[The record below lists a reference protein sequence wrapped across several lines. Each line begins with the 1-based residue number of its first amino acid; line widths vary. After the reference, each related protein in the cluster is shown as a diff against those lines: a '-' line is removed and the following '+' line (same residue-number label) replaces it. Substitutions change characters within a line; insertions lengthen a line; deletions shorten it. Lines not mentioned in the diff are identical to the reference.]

1 MPDLLT
7 RRPPLQN
14 RRFPAPATLSAA
26 ARHFLDAAPPPEPV
40 DLAPEALAARRRA
53 IHAESAPGGRAL
65 AEALGVVVNEGEV
78 AGMAVQWI
86 APARPAGNHTV
97 LYLFGGGHITGS
109 PDEDLAI
116 TARLAHFGGFRL
128 CAPYYRLAPEHPFPA
143 ARDDAV
149 AVWRAL
155 AGQPGRLALAGESA
169 GANLALS
176 LIGALAHRR
185 LALPAALA
193 LLSPWCDLSHSGDT
207 IATLDGIDPSLSH
220 THHLRHMAAAYAGG
234 RALDDPEISPLFAGV
249 PPGFPATII
258 TTGTRDLLLSDCAR
272 LSEKLRRAGVP
283 VELRLFE
290 GMWHVF
296 EYYPGLPEAE
306 ASTRGIADFL
316 RLHLN

>member
-1 MPDLLT
+1 M
-7 RRPPLQN
+7 QN

-26 ARHFLDAAPPPEPV
+26 ARQFLDAAPPPEPV
-40 DLAPEALAARRRA
+40 DLAPGALAARRRA
-53 IHAESAPGGRAL
+53 IHAEAAPGNRAL
-65 AEALGVVVNEGEV
+65 AGALGVVVTEGQV
-78 AGMAVQWI
+78 AGIPVQWI
-86 APARPAGNHTV
+86 APARPVGDQV
-97 LYLFGGGHITGS
+97 LLYLFGGGHITGS

-116 TARLAHFGGFRL
+116 TARLAHFGGVRV

-143 ARDDAV
+143 ARDDV
-149 AVWRAL
+149 LAVWRAL
-155 AGQPGRLALAGESA
+155 AGQPGKLALAGESA

-176 LIGALAHRR
+176 LIGALAERR

-207 IATLDGIDPSLSH
+207 IATLDGIDPTVSYA
-220 THHLRHMAAAYAGG
+220 HHLQPMAAAYAGG
-234 RALDDPEISPLFAGV
+234 RALDDPDISPLFAGV

-272 LSEKLRRAGVP
+272 LSEKLRRAGV
-283 VELRLFE
+283 VVDLRVFE

-306 ASTRGIADFL
+306 ASTKGIADFL
-316 RLHLN
+316 RLYLG